1 MSSKITQKLW
11 SRTWGSATPFAGFTS
26 RSRTSRLPSIL
37 DHAQQR
43 QYVWSRPRIQGR
55 WLTVKKG
62 FTSASILFID
72 IPSTATIS
80 STVTSSANAAE
91 KSFISACTI
100 PRQSTAS
107 LTQQVWQRTTNSGNG
122 RRIAISTKRHK
133 STLSNEQS
141 TKKVQEDKTKATEK
155 KSEPKVEEQPESGIN
170 AYLHLPHLHRP
181 TKEEFLAAATGFWSR
196 LKARFKWFSIRS
208 SRPWNIDDW
217 SAFVSWFVLGN
228 LGWLLIGTTTFFSL
242 VVLTI
247 NTVVAQ
253 GEPKR
258 T

>member
-1 MSSKITQKLW
+1 
-11 SRTWGSATPFAGFTS
+11 
-26 RSRTSRLPSIL
+26 
-37 DHAQQR
+37 
-43 QYVWSRPRIQGR
+43 
-55 WLTVKKG
+55 VKRG
-62 FTSASILFID
+62 FTSASILFVE
-72 IPSTATIS
+72 IPSTSTVS
-80 STVTSSANAAE
+80 NTVTSSASVTE
-91 KSFISACTI
+91 KSLLSTYTI
-100 PRQSTAS
+100 PRQSTTS
-107 LTQQVWQRTTNSGNG
+107 LAQQAWRKSAHSSNG
-122 RRIAISTKRHK
+122 RRITVCARRNK
-133 STLSNEQS
+133 STSSKEQS
-141 TKKVQEDKTKATEK
+141 TKKSQEDKTKESEK
-155 KSEPKVEEQPESGIN
+155 KESPKVEEEVESGIN

-253 GEPKR
+253 GEQITSAVSGHTGLTR
-258 T
+258 VYRNLSTMGR